1 MKTII
6 DETVETMKRG
16 IAEIQRGM
24 RVEAELREQ
33 IATQR
38 AIMAVALGYIRANQI
53 DLAAMAL
60 GGKLP
65 TKQEVAP

>member
-1 MKTII
+1 MITDMQVSIEAMRRASI
-6 DETVETMKRG
+6 
-16 IAEIQRGM
+16 EIRDST
-24 RVEAELREQ
+24 RVEAELRGRIE
-33 IATQR
+33 TQR
-38 AIMAVALGYIRANQI
+38 AQIEVALGYIRAGQD